1 MNDDKADKKND
12 SLDESCG
19 VIPSSQPHL
28 MNMVHEIIGER
39 QLGLRNIMRDKH
51 LKILRCAV
59 HRKFILSTEKLF
71 CLFFLFYLTGG
82 LYECRLYAPVTIKT

>member
-1 MNDDKADKKND
+1 MMNDDKADKKNY

-28 MNMVHEIIGER
+28 IKMVHEIIGER

-59 HRKFILSTEKLF
+59 HRKIILSVF
-71 CLFFLFYLTGG
+71 SFF
-82 LYECRLYAPVTIKT
+82 I

>member
-1 MNDDKADKKND
+1 MTRQTKNY

-28 MNMVHEIIGER
+28 IKMVHEIIEER
-39 QLGLRNIMRDKH
+39 QLWLRNIMRDKH

-59 HRKFILSTEKLF
+59 HRKIILSVF
-71 CLFFLFYLTGG
+71 SFFYLTGG
-82 LYECRLYAPVTIKT
+82 CMSADYMPQ